1 MTKEEMLRL
10 LTAAYTGPGSAAEG
24 TFAGDVLR
32 ACADGMAQL
41 WSMEIDGLERRAFV
55 SSAVGEWLTAVC
67 ADRGCVRKEGE
78 TDEELRWPPLPPPA
92 TPTTTPHGADRWRTF
107 SG

>member
-32 ACADGMAQL
+32 A
-41 WSMEIDGLERRAFV
+41 WRH
-55 SSAVGEWLTAVC
+55 
-67 ADRGCVRKEGE
+67 
-78 TDEELRWPPLPPPA
+78 WPQRPPPA
-92 TPTTTPHGADRWRTF
+92 TPTTTPRGADRWRT
-107 SG
+107 SCG